1 MRAIQKKIRS
11 QRGASITF
19 ALLLFLVCAVLSS
32 VVIVA
37 ATSASGR
44 ISKLAESDQRYYAVT
59 SAAELLRD
67 VMKDKSVSI
76 VKVTKSYST
85 ATYTDGI
92 PGETLS
98 DYKGTERTEPT
109 TDEYIIS
116 GFEKTRASDIQERD
130 LREECRVKNGNDL
143 ESLSMENTA
152 GLAYLNTKSAEK
164 ELVFTSDYKVGKTN
178 EDPLQVTVRAYFA
191 PDGGIRFT
199 DQELNG
205 LSLELNANAG
215 ESSYTSY
222 LQLDPQNH
230 TEWETTE
237 GEGESAYTVPHYS
250 ETVTT
255 EMTEIVL
262 TTLTW
267 NMTNENP

>member
-44 ISKLAESDQRYYAVT
+44 MSRLAETDQRYYAVT

-67 VMKDKSVSI
+67 VMKEKTVSI

-85 ATYTDGI
+85 VTYRDGV
-92 PGETLS
+92 PEETVQNQN
-98 DYKGTERTEPT
+98 GAAAAEPT
-109 TDEYIIS
+109 TEEYIIAN
-116 GFEKTRASDIQERD
+116 FEKTRASDIQESD
-130 LREECRVKNGNDL
+130 LREEYMVKNWNDL

-230 TEWETTE
+230 TWETPE